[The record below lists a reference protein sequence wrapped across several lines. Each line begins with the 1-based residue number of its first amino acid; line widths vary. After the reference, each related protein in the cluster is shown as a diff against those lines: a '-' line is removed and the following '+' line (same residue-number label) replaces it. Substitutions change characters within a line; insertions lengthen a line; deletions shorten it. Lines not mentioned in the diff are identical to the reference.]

1 MSNVVS
7 KTEVLDDLN
16 ANIERFTWLNVLIS
30 QVRKELKE
38 ETPWSITNAK
48 KLADI
53 AHYLS
58 DDYANCL
65 DLAREDLEAELT
77 IGGQQNV

>member
-38 ETPWSITNAK
+38 ETPRSITNAK

-58 DDYANCL
+58 DECANCL
-65 DLAREDLEAELT
+65 DLAREELDAELKL
-77 IGGQQNV
+77 GGQQNA

>member
-58 DDYANCL
+58 DDYASCL

>member
-58 DDYANCL
+58 DECANCL
-65 DLAREDLEAELT
+65 DIAREDLEAELA
-77 IGGQQNV
+77 IGGQQNG

>member
-38 ETPWSITNAK
+38 GSPWSITNAK

-65 DLAREDLEAELT
+65 DVAREDLEAELA
-77 IGGQQNV
+77 IGGQQNG

>member
-16 ANIERFTWLNVLIS
+16 ANIERFTWLNVLIG

-38 ETPWSITNAK
+38 GSPWSITNAK